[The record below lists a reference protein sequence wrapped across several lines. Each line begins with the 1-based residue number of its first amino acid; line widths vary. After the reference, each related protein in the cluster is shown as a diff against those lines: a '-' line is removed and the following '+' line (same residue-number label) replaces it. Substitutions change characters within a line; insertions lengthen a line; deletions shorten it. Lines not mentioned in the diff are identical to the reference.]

1 MFDHLSFHVAD
12 MAKSVRFYDAALAPL
27 EVQRTFS
34 MPDTVAYGWAQQRMC
49 FWLYDGKS
57 DDNPPP
63 LRQHLALRALNRQ
76 AVDEFYA
83 AAIAQ
88 GGQDNGPPGLR
99 PHYHPHYYAA
109 FVIDPDGYKLEAVC
123 HHPE

>member
-12 MAKSVRFYDAALAPL
+12 MAKSIRFYDAALAPL
-27 EVQRTFS
+27 EVRRTFS
-34 MPDTVAYGWAQQRMC
+34 MPDTVAYGWAQQEMC
-49 FWLYDGKS
+49 FWLYDGKP
-57 DDNPPP
+57 DGNPPP
-63 LRQHLALRALNRQ
+63 RRQHLALRAPHRR

-99 PHYHPHYYAA
+99 PHYHPYYYAA